1 MHSGI
6 IPCGIKYSGIIT
18 SGVMHV
24 GIVPSGVMPIVIIL
38 NADVPSDRVSR
49 HRIILI
55 PSEQVLNK
63 KETDRCFGLGYSECK
78 VSLSI
83 F

>member
-18 SGVMHV
+18 SGVMA
-24 GIVPSGVMPIVIIL
+24 IVIIL
-38 NADVPSDRVSR
+38 NVVVPSDRVSI